1 MKQILILAALMLFS
15 SFTDGVKPKKGDSIL
30 DSHIRVTAEVNHSF
44 VFYYAGHDLKFG
56 FADKRIL
63 DCCIRIEP
71 VFDSV
76 YIFSSQSEGCL
87 IWVKNKN
94 KWAVLNLDTYQLE
107 TDFLYDK
114 ISDFKEKSVDN
125 ETHIGVYEA
134 EAERDGAR
142 ETLRIE
148 KYLCLSYYD
157 Y

>member
-71 VFDSV
+71 EFDDV
-76 YIFSSQSEGCL
+76 YTFAGYNVGCL
-87 IWVKNKN
+87 IWVKKGS
-94 KWAVLNLDTYQLE
+94 KWAVFDIDSYE
-107 TDFLYDK
+107 VHTDFKYDK

-125 ETHIGVYEA
+125 ETHKGVYEA
-134 EAERDGAR
+134 EVEMDGKR
-142 ETLRIE
+142 EFIEIE
-148 KYLCLSYYD
+148 KYICSCYYD